1 MENVTVKS
9 QLSDENSN
17 NSENVDVFNPTVN
30 NDIQYQ
36 EVSFLQFWC
45 ETISQIFIYL
55 KVLYQFFLHLNSV

>member
-45 ETISQIFIYL
+45 DNNFSKFYLFKSFVPIFFYI
-55 KVLYQFFLHLNSV
+55 